1 MSLPLAQEFED
12 LWITNRPITVLERCI
27 SAASPRL
34 GWREGPPFRS
44 FTALR
49 ARSPATFDICDTRKC
64 SKLSLFLR
72 DLGKEKFYP
81 QSIIS
86 YIFLYVYIYMYICM
100 CIYIYNKNYNS
111 MHIRHIIKRA
121 GSPLYIYI
129 YSRVYTEV

>member
-1 MSLPLAQEFED
+1 LISMCMSLPLAQEFED

-49 ARSPATFDICDTRKC
+49 ARSPATFDICDMRKC

-86 YIFLYVYIYMYICM
+86 YIFLYVYIYMYIYIYICVYIYMYICM
-100 CIYIYNKNYNS
+100 CIYIYTTKT
-111 MHIRHIIKRA
+111 IILCIS
-121 GSPLYIYI
+121 GTS
-129 YSRVYTEV
+129 